1 MSFSSKLEYQK
12 NNDNELVA
20 AIYPLREIMNNDTL
34 MRERLGGSTV
44 DDHAKSSRFSG
55 LGIPVGLY
63 LSRKQIND
71 IQNIKQNPEIHKDC
85 NVIDEDKFNKLIN
98 RIVKKAKKRTS
109 AKSRVKNNETKK
121 IRGTKV
127 PLERRRRSRLSSK
140 GSDP

>member
-63 LSRKQIND
+63 LSRKQIAVENFE
-71 IQNIKQNPEIHKDC
+71 N
-85 NVIDEDKFNKLIN
+85 L
-98 RIVKKAKKRTS
+98 
-109 AKSRVKNNETKK
+109 
-121 IRGTKV
+121 
-127 PLERRRRSRLSSK
+127 LSNQAESIF
-140 GSDP
+140 SLS